1 MKKFIQVAI
10 IASTGLMF
18 IQTSANAQAWKHCL
32 QNVADTYLQC
42 QSRRS
47 AESCK
52 KELGRGFEF
61 CDQQSKAN
69 KSGRF
74 QEQPPTYREFYN
86 LIVGRYGGQTTTDEV
101 R

>member
-18 IQTSANAQAWKHCL
+18 IQTSANAQAWKHCF
-32 QNVADTYLQC
+32 QNVFDEYFQC
-42 QSRRS
+42 ENRGGGK
-47 AESCK
+47 SCVK
-52 KELGRGFEF
+52 QVEHGYNF
-61 CDQQSKAN
+61 CSEQAKAN

-74 QEQPPTYREFYN
+74 QEQLPTYREFSN
-86 LIVGRYGGQTTTDEV
+86 WIFGRYGGQTTTDEV